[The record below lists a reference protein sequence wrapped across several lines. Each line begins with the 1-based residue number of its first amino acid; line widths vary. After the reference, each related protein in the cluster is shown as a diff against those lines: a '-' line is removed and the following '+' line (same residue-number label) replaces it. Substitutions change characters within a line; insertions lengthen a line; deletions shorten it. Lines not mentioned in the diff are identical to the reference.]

1 MNYNNVIQETDTR
14 QISFYILSVQC
25 KHFYTSPLLPS
36 AVQGEIGCDFFV
48 YCAFIYVIVVLV
60 TSFSS

>member
-1 MNYNNVIQETDTR
+1 M
-14 QISFYILSVQC
+14 QI

-36 AVQGEIGCDFFV
+36 AVQNDISCGFFA

-60 TSFSS
+60 ASFSSPLVHHTHLVPTVWELHFHLA